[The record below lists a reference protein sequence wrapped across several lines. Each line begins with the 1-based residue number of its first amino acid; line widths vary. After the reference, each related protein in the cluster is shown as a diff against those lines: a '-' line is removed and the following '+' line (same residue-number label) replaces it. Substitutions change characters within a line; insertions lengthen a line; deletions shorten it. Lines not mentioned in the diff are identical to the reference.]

1 MQNVQ
6 DCIKELNDLLTNP
19 SSVDKKSILNKCIQ
33 SLSGLDK
40 DTKKTLDQLQKQS
53 MINEDIDL
61 ETISQLMK
69 SLQINERKK
78 EKTDLDKKQ
87 EWDMK
92 KLYAEVFKLSYQRN
106 QLKTNIEQV
115 IQKQYFYE
123 LVDRFVL

>member
-1 MQNVQ
+1 M
-6 DCIKELNDLLTNP
+6 
-19 SSVDKKSILNKCIQ
+19 
-33 SLSGLDK
+33 SGLDK

-53 MINEDIDL
+53 MRNEDVDL

-115 IQKQYFYE
+115 IQKESLNE